1 MNERSE
7 NMLSTTD
14 RIDYVWGKNI
24 SGTLDG
30 AAGIGGL
37 LYVKVNGVIFVP
49 FYDAYGNVMG
59 YRDAEGNVVASYTYD
74 AFGRTVAQNGTM
86 ADMFTMR
93 YSTKYYDK
101 ETGLYYYGKRY
112 CSPVWRRW
120 LTRDPIGGTFT
131 GSAGME
137 AFLL

>member
-37 LYVKVNGVIFVP
+37 LYVTT
-49 FYDAYGNVMG
+49 A
-59 YRDAEGNVVASYTYD
+59 
-74 AFGRTVAQNGTM
+74 
-86 ADMFTMR
+86 
-93 YSTKYYDK
+93 
-101 ETGLYYYGKRY
+101 
-112 CSPVWRRW
+112 
-120 LTRDPIGGTFT
+120 
-131 GSAGME
+131 
-137 AFLL
+137 